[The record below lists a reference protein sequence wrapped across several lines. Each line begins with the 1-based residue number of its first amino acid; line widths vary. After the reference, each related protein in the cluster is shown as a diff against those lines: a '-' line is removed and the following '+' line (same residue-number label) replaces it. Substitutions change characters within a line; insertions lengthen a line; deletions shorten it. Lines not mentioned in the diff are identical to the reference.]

1 MNMNCIEKWMVNLP
15 STGKSGII
23 LVQKLLSYA
32 DIGEGRKFLDI
43 GCGRGVISR
52 FLASEYKGKIT
63 GIDIDQNELDIASRE
78 SPGDSVKYLVA
89 DARNLPFEDRS
100 MDVVVAFG
108 VLHHIY
114 DWQKAVQQVGRV
126 LKVGGLFL
134 TAELIYSQR
143 LVNLD
148 EKASYRF
155 GIHNLDTNQLTRLLQ
170 DEGFITLHSETRK
183 RLFWHDFEAVFEKKW
198 EKSFS
203 RV

>member
-1 MNMNCIEKWMVNLP
+1 MNCIEKWMVNLP